1 MVISCLSCLLHKQL
15 ETEYVVGFQKFH
27 PGDTVLRVPETQR
40 VFKMMKLAMIAGVI
54 IDRKEEKA

>member
-40 VFKMMKLAMIAGVI
+40 VFKMI
-54 IDRKEEKA
+54 